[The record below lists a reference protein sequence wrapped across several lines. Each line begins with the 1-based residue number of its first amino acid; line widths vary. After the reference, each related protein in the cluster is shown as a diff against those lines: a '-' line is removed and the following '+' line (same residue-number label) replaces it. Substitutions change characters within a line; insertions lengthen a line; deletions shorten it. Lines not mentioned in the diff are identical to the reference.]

1 MYLLGLA
8 VEVARF
14 SLPVLPFAFVG
25 RQLDG
30 VPVCQLK
37 RLVDIQDALDI
48 IIPGRNVFQAV
59 ARIAQRRRVP
69 PRRGAGREPVHIH
82 AESLLRLPR
91 EAELKPRLRLLLGR
105 DYKHHVP
112 VQRRRARLFGKRDL
126 KTLGRHQRPS
136 QYSPRYSKPQ
146 DFRNESHVSSPR
158 GNQPAQLI
166 LLSRSRPR
174 EPRGVSFRSEEHT
187 SELQSLRH
195 LVCRLLLEKKTQ

>member
-105 DYKHHVP
+105 DYKHRVP

-126 KTLGRHQRPS
+126 KTLGRHQPSLTTEFAARPTRRTVK
-136 QYSPRYSKPQ
+136 PRK
-146 DFRNESHVSSPR
+146 D
-158 GNQPAQLI
+158 
-166 LLSRSRPR
+166 SRSLGALDSPAALLKMV
-174 EPRGVSFRSEEHT
+174 GVQEIWRRQ
-187 SELQSLRH
+187 L
-195 LVCRLLLEKKTQ
+195 